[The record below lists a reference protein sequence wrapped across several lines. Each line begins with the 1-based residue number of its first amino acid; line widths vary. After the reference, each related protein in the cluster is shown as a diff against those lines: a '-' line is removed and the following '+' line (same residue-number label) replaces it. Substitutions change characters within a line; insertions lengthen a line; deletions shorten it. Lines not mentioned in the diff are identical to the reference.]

1 MIARTRRRFHLQA
14 YAALRSRRY
23 YWGVLRR
30 LFVTILAAGL
40 MTGAAQ
46 AATKPP
52 KKTIKPTTGVVLVNT
67 NLALQG
73 ATAAGTGIVLTKTGE
88 VLTNNHVIA
97 GATTITV
104 TVPATKKTYTASVIG
119 YDVTDDI
126 ALIKLQSA
134 TNLATATFGT
144 SAKLKI
150 GQATRAVGNAE
161 GGGKLVQTTGKV
173 TALNRTIQVQ
183 DDNGDVRSLA
193 NLIETSAQLVP
204 GDSGGPLLNASNQ
217 VIGMD
222 AAGSSGSGFN
232 TSTPGYAI
240 AIDKVRTIGKQIEA
254 QTASAVVHI
263 GATAFIGVNIEDT
276 PGGLAVDST
285 VAGTPAEQAGLQQG
299 DLITSL
305 DGSPISTSD
314 DLRAALFQ
322 HHPGDTVA
330 LGYTDVNGATQ
341 TASITLASGPPQ

>member
-1 MIARTRRRFHLQA
+1 M
-14 YAALRSRRY
+14 LRKLLAI
-23 YWGVLRR
+23 V
-30 LFVTILAAGL
+30 LAAGAIS
-40 MTGAAQ
+40 GAAQ

-52 KKTIKPTTGVVLVNT
+52 HKTLKPTTGVVLVNT

-73 ATAAGTGIVLTKTGE
+73 ASAAGTGIVLTKTGE

-104 TVPATKKTYTASVIG
+104 TVPATKKTYSANVLG

-134 TNLATATFGT
+134 TNLATATLGT

-150 GQATRAVGNAE
+150 GQLTRAVGNAE
-161 GGGKLVQTTGKV
+161 GGGTLVQTTGKI
-173 TALNRTIQVQ
+173 TALNQTIQVQ
-183 DDNGDVRSLA
+183 DDNGVLRNLASL
-193 NLIETSAQLVP
+193 IQTSAKLVP

-222 AAGSSGSGFN
+222 AAGSSGSAFN

-240 AIDKVRTIGKQIEA
+240 SIDKVRAIGKQIEA

-263 GATAFIGVNIEDT
+263 GATAFIGVNITDT
-276 PGGLAVDST
+276 PSGIVVYST

-299 DLITSL
+299 DLLTSL
-305 DGSPISTSD
+305 DGTPIATSD
-314 DLRAALFQ
+314 DLRTALFQ

-330 LGYTDVNGATQ
+330 LGYTDVNGVAQ

>member
-1 MIARTRRRFHLQA
+1 M
-14 YAALRSRRY
+14 
-23 YWGVLRR
+23 
-30 LFVTILAAGL
+30 TILVAGAIS
-40 MTGAAQ
+40 GAAS
-46 AATKPP
+46 AATKPT
-52 KKTIKPTTGVVLVNT
+52 KKPIKSTTGVVLVNT
-67 NLALQG
+67 NLAFQG

-104 TVPATKKTYTASVIG
+104 TVPATKKTYTASVLG
-119 YDVTDDI
+119 YDVADDI
-126 ALIKLQSA
+126 ALIKLQGA
-134 TNLATATFGT
+134 TNLATATLGQ

-173 TALNRTIQVQ
+173 LALNQTIQIR
-183 DDNGDVRSLA
+183 DDFGAVRTLTSLV
-193 NLIETSAQLVP
+193 ETSAHLVP

-222 AAGSSGSGFN
+222 AAGSSDSEVN
-232 TSTPGYAI
+232 TSAPGYAI

-254 QTASAVVHI
+254 QAASAVVHI
-263 GATAFIGVNIEDT
+263 GETAFIGIDVADT
-276 PGGLAVDST
+276 QGGVVVSGI

-299 DLITSL
+299 DVLTSL
-305 DGSPISTSD
+305 DGTPFSTTD
-314 DLRAALFQ
+314 DLRTALFA
-322 HHPGDTVA
+322 HHPGDTVT
-330 LGYTDVNGATQ
+330 LGYTDTSGAAQ

>member
-1 MIARTRRRFHLQA
+1 M
-14 YAALRSRRY
+14 LRK
-23 YWGVLRR
+23 
-30 LFVTILAAGL
+30 LFVTLLAACAL
-40 MTGAAQ
+40 TGAAQ

-52 KKTIKPTTGVVLVNT
+52 AKKLPKPTTGVVLVNT

-104 TVPATKKTYTASVIG
+104 TVPATKKTYTANVLG
-119 YDVTDDI
+119 YDVSDDV
-126 ALIKLQSA
+126 ALIQLQGA
-134 TNLATATFGT
+134 TNLATASFGK

-161 GGGKLVQTTGKV
+161 GGGKLIQTTGKV
-173 TALNRTIQVQ
+173 SALNQTIQIQ
-183 DDNGDVRSLA
+183 DDNGNLRTLTSL
-193 NLIETSAQLVP
+193 IKTSAHLVP

-222 AAGSSGSGFN
+222 AAGSTDSEVN
-232 TSTPGYAI
+232 TSSPGYAI
-240 AIDKVRTIGKQIEA
+240 AIDKVRAIGKQIEG
-254 QTASAVVHI
+254 QTASALVHI
-263 GATAFIGVNIEDT
+263 GDTAFIGIDIQDT
-276 PGGLAVDST
+276 QSGLVVADI

-299 DLITSL
+299 DEITSL
-305 DGSPISTSD
+305 DGTPIATSD
-314 DLRAALFQ
+314 DLRTALFS
-322 HHPGDTVA
+322 HHPGDTVT
-330 LGYTDVNGATQ
+330 LGYTDTTGAAQ